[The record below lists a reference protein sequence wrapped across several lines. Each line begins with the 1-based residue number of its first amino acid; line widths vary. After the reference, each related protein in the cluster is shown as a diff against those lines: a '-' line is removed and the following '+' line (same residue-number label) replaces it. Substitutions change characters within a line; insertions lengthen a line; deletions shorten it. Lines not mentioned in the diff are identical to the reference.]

1 LQRNPSSF
9 AWPLAFAAAVLVLGG
24 GWYRESRDRAREQ
37 ASIDLRLS
45 RLEQAPQATD
55 APSRDGRV
63 LPSALRAASSTRA
76 SIAGQ
81 PPSGGPRMPSPDE
94 RRRGQLQAV
103 TRLESRFST
112 DGFDP
117 QWAASTERAVAQAAA
132 EPILAPFHGPTA
144 SEMRCART
152 ICRLLFTFDSLDQ
165 AEDWS
170 TYYPLGVAKGLP
182 VFQSLSTTLPD
193 GRVQLRMYGFRDP
206 GAAGALR

>member
-1 LQRNPSSF
+1 MQRNPSSF

-37 ASIDLRLS
+37 ASIDTRLS
-45 RLEQAPQATD
+45 RLEQAPAAD
-55 APSRDGRV
+55 EPSRHDNA
-63 LPSALRAASSTRA
+63 LPDSFRAAIRTTA
-76 SIAGQ
+76 SVAGQ
-81 PPSGGPRMPSPDE
+81 PPPAGPRLPSPEE

-117 QWAASTERAVAQAAA
+117 RWAASTEGAVAQAAA
-132 EPILAPFHGPTA
+132 EPILAPFHGPSA
-144 SEMRCART
+144 SEVRCART
-152 ICRLLFTFDSLDQ
+152 MCRMLFTFDSLDQ

-193 GRVQLRMYGFRDP
+193 GRVQLRMYGFRDS
-206 GAAGALR
+206 AAATLR